1 MKNLAPT
8 IKHLGAGVTDYVE
21 RSGVHHAT
29 AKTLGKT
36 TGTETHYKSAQEL
49 RLAAHEYDLAQFCLE
64 LAQQCTVK
72 MHRAM
77 FSEYRRKCLVAEKN
91 RRHNAPGTLATN
103 TATPKCERSLAEVAA
118 LFSNWSAPPG
128 TTTPELLTSVQQSNA
143 PNGVH
148 LRNFPTFAIDE
159 PRRTKT

>member
-1 MKNLAPT
+1 MNNYGAT
-8 IKHLGAGVTDYVE
+8 IKHLGAGVSDYVK

-29 AKTLGKT
+29 AKTLTK
-36 TGTETHYKSAQEL
+36 THYESAQEL
-49 RLAAHEYDLAQFCLE
+49 RLAAHEHDLAQFCLE

-148 LRNFPTFAIDE
+148 PRNFSTQDT
-159 PRRTKT
+159 RRNET